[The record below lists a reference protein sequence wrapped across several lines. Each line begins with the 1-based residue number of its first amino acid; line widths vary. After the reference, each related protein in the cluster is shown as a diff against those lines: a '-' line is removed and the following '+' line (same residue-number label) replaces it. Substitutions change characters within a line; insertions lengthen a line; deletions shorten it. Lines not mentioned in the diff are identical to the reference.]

1 MATYS
6 GVVISTAAPTAVF
19 KRGITNVGLITMH
32 LSIGITWPRRFG

>member
-6 GVVISTAAPTAVF
+6 GVSFGTASPSAVF
-19 KRGITNVGLITMH
+19 KRGVTNVGLVTVH

>member
-6 GVVISTAAPTAVF
+6 GVVIDTAAPTAVF

>member
-6 GVVISTAAPTAVF
+6 GVVVGTAAPNAVF